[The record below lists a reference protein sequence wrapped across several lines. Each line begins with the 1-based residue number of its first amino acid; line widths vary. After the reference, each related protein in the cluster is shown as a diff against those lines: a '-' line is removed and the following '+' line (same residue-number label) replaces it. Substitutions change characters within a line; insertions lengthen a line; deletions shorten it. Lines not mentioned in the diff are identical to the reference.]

1 MKTQAMQWWEND
13 LFEVHHTAYCQQHP
27 IDSNLWKWADVSKLM
42 VEAKERRFRRF
53 TARVA
58 FVSIAKGNHDN
69 ARTFYTFS

>member
-1 MKTQAMQWWEND
+1 MKAPQWWEND
-13 LFEVHHTAYCQQHP
+13 LFGVHHAAYCKQHP
-27 IDSNLWKWADVSKLM
+27 IDWKWADVSRLM
-42 VEAKERRFRRF
+42 DEAKERRFRRF